1 MRPNILGWL
10 LVTGFLI
17 GGIVFAVASPDTR
30 LLGLIWIASALLV
43 MLAFVG
49 MLYRARKAEELR
61 RTGIP
66 GVAIIRSVTQGGTY
80 VNNQPLVTLDLEV
93 HPESLPVYSV
103 RKRMIVPVIG
113 LGQLGIGN
121 ELPVYVDRKDQERVV
136 VDWGAV

>member
-1 MRPNILGWL
+1 MRPNIIGWL

-43 MLAFVG
+43 MLVFVG
-49 MLYRARKAEELR
+49 MLHRARKAEELR

-80 VNNQPLVTLDLEV
+80 VNNQPLMTLDLEV
-93 HPESLPVYSV
+93 HPESLPVYRV

-113 LGQLGIGN
+113 LGELGIGN
-121 ELPVYVDRKDQERVV
+121 ELPVYVDRNDQERVV
-136 VDWGAV
+136 VDWGAL